1 MARDWRGRGPAWE
14 LEWGG
19 RTWSLDPSGARPGL
33 WVRGAGA
40 GASGIG
46 PLLGL
51 DGLAAAGHN
60 DPGAFPGEGP
70 PGLTVR
76 DGAVEATYQPRGW
89 PGLTVRAAWR
99 PVGADAVDL
108 EVEAVLA
115 DAPGALGEVRG
126 FEVTVASVLPE
137 PAGSKTRQ
145 WVEPRDAAAAA
156 LSYDGREGDA
166 RDLTTLPPA
175 DAGRLAPR
183 VIPSPWDD
191 GLSGSCTRIG
201 GWPFPAVCRCGL
213 LGRSPSPTRS
223 HLMDFPILDLMDQA
237 ACYHELLDLL
247 HPGGLTCPR
256 CGGGRDRYTA
266 HRRRDGSPVVDY
278 RCRDCRRVFN
288 LFTGTPWQGTHRA
301 PAQILLILRGFAQGA
316 PTAALA
322 RELGAS
328 RPHLLALRHAVQ
340 ARAAAAAPRA
350 ALPDDHVEADE
361 LYQNAGEKRGPAPG
375 PGRPAAAARQ

>member
-1 MARDWRGRGPAWE
+1 MARDWRGRGQAWE

-51 DGLAAAGHN
+51 DGLAAVGRH
-60 DPGAFPGEGP
+60 DPGVFPGEGP

-76 DGAVEATYQPRGW
+76 DGSVEATYQPRGW

-99 PVGADAVDL
+99 PVGSDAVDL

-115 DAPGALGEVRG
+115 DAPGAIGVVRG

-137 PAGSKTRQ
+137 PAGSKTRR
-145 WVEPRDAAAAA
+145 WVEPRDAASAA

-191 GLSGSCTRIG
+191 GLSYVEMTRPG
-201 GWPFPAVCRCGL
+201 EAARRVAEARKVRSVGHTTRYGL
-213 LGRSPSPTRS
+213 
-223 HLMDFPILDLMDQA
+223 F
-237 ACYHELLDLL
+237 
-247 HPGGLTCPR
+247 
-256 CGGGRDRYTA
+256 GRDLPPGA
-266 HRRRDGSPVVDY
+266 S
-278 RCRDCRRVFN
+278 
-288 LFTGTPWQGTHRA
+288 LRA
-301 PAQILLILRGFAQGA
+301 RLRGVWLLSTSPQSE
-316 PTAALA
+316 ALDRA
-322 RELGAS
+322 EAFERE
-328 RPHLLALRHAVQ
+328 
-340 ARAAAAAPRA
+340 
-350 ALPDDHVEADE
+350 
-361 LYQNAGEKRGPAPG
+361 
-375 PGRPAAAARQ
+375 